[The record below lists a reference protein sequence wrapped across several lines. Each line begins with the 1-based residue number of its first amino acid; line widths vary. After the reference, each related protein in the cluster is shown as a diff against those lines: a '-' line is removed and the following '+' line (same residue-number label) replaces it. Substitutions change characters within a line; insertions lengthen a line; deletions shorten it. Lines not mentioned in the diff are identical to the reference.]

1 MSHNNQHPFTS
12 TFSVLA
18 ATKAEW
24 VAALRS
30 GKFPQGYESLV
41 SRDKT
46 GRDCFCCLG
55 VLEAVCGNEDI
66 WQEEFPYSANALESL
81 KFFPERYSANRTAT
95 LTATDNARAYS
106 VFSPKY
112 GWAALWQLNDNEGA
126 SFNEIADII
135 EQYVETH

>member
-1 MSHNNQHPFTS
+1 MEHANEHPFTS
-12 TFSVLA
+12 TFSILA

-41 SRDKT
+41 SMDKT

-55 VLEAVCGNEDI
+55 VLEAVCGNENI
-66 WQEEFPYSANALESL
+66 WKEEFPYSANALESL
-81 KFFPERYSANRTAT
+81 KFFPERYHANASTT
-95 LTATDNARAYS
+95 HNSDNAKAYS

-112 GWAALWQLNDNEGA
+112 GWAALWQLNDDEGA
-126 SFNEIADII
+126 SFAEIADII